1 MERKRVG
8 TGIMIVSCLGII
20 LAAVGR
26 FLTMGVDI
34 GETAYIAFDTTF
46 LIFIVLFIIA
56 IAVFGQ
62 DSPKDEQN
70 QPEAELDSS
79 LH

>member
-8 TGIMIVSCLGII
+8 TALMIVSCLGVII
-20 LAAVGR
+20 AAVGR
-26 FLTMGVDI
+26 FVTLGVAI
-34 GETAYIAFDTTF
+34 GETAYISFDTIF
-46 LIFIVLFIIA
+46 LFFIVLFFIA

-62 DSPKDEQN
+62 DSSKDEQN

>member
-1 MERKRVG
+1 
-8 TGIMIVSCLGII
+8 MIVSCLGII
-20 LAAVGR
+20 IAAVGR
-26 FLTMGVDI
+26 FVTLGVDI

-46 LIFIVLFIIA
+46 LIFIVLFFIA

-62 DSPKDEQN
+62 DYSKDEKN

-79 LH
+79 LY

>member
-1 MERKRVG
+1 
-8 TGIMIVSCLGII
+8 MIVSCLGII
-20 LAAVGR
+20 LAAVGKSVA
-26 FLTMGVDI
+26 FGLEL

-46 LIFIVLFIIA
+46 LIFICLFFIA
-56 IAVFGQ
+56 TAVIGQ
-62 DSPKDEQN
+62 DYSKDEQN

>member
-8 TGIMIVSCLGII
+8 TVLMIMSCLGII
-20 LAAVGR
+20 IAGIGR
-26 FLTMGVDI
+26 FVTLGVDL

-46 LIFIVLFIIA
+46 LIFIVLFFIA
-56 IAVFGQ
+56 IAVFEQ
-62 DSPKDEQN
+62 DFSKNEQN

-79 LH
+79 LY